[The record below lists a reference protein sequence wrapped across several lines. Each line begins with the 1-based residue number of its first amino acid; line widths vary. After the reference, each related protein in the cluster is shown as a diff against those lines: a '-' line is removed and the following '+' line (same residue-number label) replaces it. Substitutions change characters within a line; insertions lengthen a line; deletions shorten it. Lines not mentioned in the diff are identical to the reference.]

1 MGKAGEHCKL
11 PCLMDSGIQLSIQKF
26 QTFKRDRIKWFSP
39 QEVNTAS
46 QLCGAI
52 IYVCWMWWNEC
63 LWEER
68 RPTPTTPSSPGALC
82 ILQGTVQFPSAQKSK
97 QKDSRASAYGS
108 KHTAVTNIKCGF
120 YNAKKKYKEESSWL
134 PCLGNNCPDRGTE
147 SCGCTNNSKGCTASP
162 ELGAQ
167 WEQWPRCSSRWFA
180 PKSLLGDAMT
190 PGAGRGTEPPP
201 APPAPNSFIIHSL
214 FINNKL
220 VTMNAWP

>member
-108 KHTAVTNIKCGF
+108 KHTAVTKIKCGF
-120 YNAKKKYKEESSWL
+120 YNAKKKYKEESSYEPQTRKITVL
-134 PCLGNNCPDRGTE
+134 TMSQL
-147 SCGCTNNSKGCTASP
+147 
-162 ELGAQ
+162 
-167 WEQWPRCSSRWFA
+167 
-180 PKSLLGDAMT
+180 SLQT
-190 PGAGRGTEPPP
+190 R
-201 APPAPNSFIIHSL
+201 
-214 FINNKL
+214 L
-220 VTMNAWP
+220 VTIVCFPSTFSKQIKIKN

>member
-26 QTFKRDRIKWFSP
+26 QTFKRDQIKWFSP
-39 QEVNTAS
+39 QEVNTQLHSSVVPLFMSAGCDGTNAFEKKGDPCPLLLPAQGHSAS
-46 QLCGAI
+46 FRAPYNFRQH
-52 IYVCWMWWNEC
+52 
-63 LWEER
+63 R
-68 RPTPTTPSSPGALC
+68 
-82 ILQGTVQFPSAQKSK
+82 
-97 QKDSRASAYGS
+97 RASRRTQGHLHMVLNTPQWPTS
-108 KHTAVTNIKCGF
+108 SVVFTML
-120 YNAKKKYKEESSWL
+120 KKNKEESSWL

-167 WEQWPRCSSRWFA
+167 WEQWPCCSFRWFA
-180 PKSLLGDAMT
+180 PTSLLGDAMI

-220 VTMNAWP
+220 VTMNARP

>member
-120 YNAKKKYKEESSWL
+120 YNAKKNIKKKAVDYPAWATTAQTGGQKAVGAPTIPRAAQQALSWEPNESNDHTVL
-134 PCLGNNCPDRGTE
+134 PGDSHPRPFWGMLWPLGLAEGQSPHLHLLLQ
-147 SCGCTNNSKGCTASP
+147 TA
-162 ELGAQ
+162 
-167 WEQWPRCSSRWFA
+167 
-180 PKSLLGDAMT
+180 LLYT
-190 PGAGRGTEPPP
+190 PYLL
-201 APPAPNSFIIHSL
+201 II
-214 FINNKL
+214 N
-220 VTMNAWP
+220 

>member
-108 KHTAVTNIKCGF
+108 KHTAVTKIKCGF
-120 YNAKKKYKEESSWL
+120 YNAKKNIKKKAVDYPAWATTAQTGGQKAVGAPTIPRAAQQALSWEPNESNDHAVL
-134 PCLGNNCPDRGTE
+134 PGDSHPSPFWGMLWPLGLAEGQSPHLHLLLQ
-147 SCGCTNNSKGCTASP
+147 TA
-162 ELGAQ
+162 
-167 WEQWPRCSSRWFA
+167 
-180 PKSLLGDAMT
+180 LLYT
-190 PGAGRGTEPPP
+190 PYLL
-201 APPAPNSFIIHSL
+201 II
-214 FINNKL
+214 N
-220 VTMNAWP
+220 